1 MLIGISG
8 GIGSGK
14 SVVSRILRLKGMTV
28 YDCDSEAK
36 RLMADSHKIK
46 ERIRDEISPQV
57 TDGERIPD
65 RALLAEIIFNDETAR
80 KKLNTIVHGA
90 VRDDVL
96 KRMATERIL
105 WVEAA
110 ILAESGLAEFC
121 DRIWKIVTPTDLRIS
136 NVVNRDG
143 CSVEHAFKRLRSQ
156 ESEQHLHIKYE
167 NKTDMIFNNSQSS
180 LLFQIEE
187 LLRDVVAY

>member
-90 VRDDVL
+90 VRDDIL
-96 KRMATERIL
+96 KRIATERIL

-136 NVVNRDG
+136 NVVSRDG

-156 ESEQHLHIKYE
+156 ESEQHLLIKYE